1 METAITVSVIIAM
14 IVIGVLL
21 IHLLNG
27 RHAERIAAFH
37 YGDAVPGIGRRGRRS
52 RRPAERAGSPVVPA
66 HPVAAAHRKDREGT
80 ANDA

>member
-27 RHAERIAAFH
+27 QHDERIAAFH
-37 YGDAVPGIGRRGRRS
+37 YGDAVPGIGRRGRKS
-52 RRPAERAGSPVVPA
+52 RRPVE
-66 HPVAAAHRKDREGT
+66 AAHREDREGGSG
-80 ANDA
+80 